1 MDIDR
6 LEKVQKRMTKMI
18 PNLRNISYES
28 RLRILGLHSL
38 ERRRISG
45 DMIEVYKWM
54 HGINVGDIS
63 KVLKIS
69 PQVRTRNNG
78 LKLDKFRFRKEI
90 GRHWFSN
97 RVVDM
102 WNGLPHEVVNA
113 GSMDSM
119 KRRLDKFMD
128 KTGWI

>member
-1 MDIDR
+1 
-6 LEKVQKRMTKMI
+6 MTKMI
-18 PNLRNISYES
+18 PNLRNLCYEE
-28 RLRILGLHSL
+28 RLKSLGLHSL
-38 ERRRISG
+38 ERRRVRG

-54 HGINVGDIS
+54 HGINIGEIS

-102 WNGLPHEVVNA
+102 WNRLPHEVVNA
-113 GSMDSM
+113 GSMNSM
-119 KRRLDKFMD
+119 KQKLDKFMD
-128 KTGWI
+128 DTGWL